1 MNMKW
6 RRVLLAVG
14 LLMGA
19 ARASRAD
26 HDDWSYL
33 VDKLVADGFH
43 RATVVEVFNDPR
55 VPPFTGLEFSPDR
68 PRESHARYRR
78 FRQTAAVTDAR
89 RCRTAHAA
97 AFERAARTHGVPA
110 DVIAAIVYVE
120 TACGRNTGSHQIF
133 YRLARLAMAN
143 APTTLQRNIE
153 RFPGDAAAAMA
164 LRERA
169 RYLEATFYPEV
180 RALFELAERT
190 SIDPLGIRGSPSG
203 AFGFPQFLPSS
214 YARFGTDGDADGRVS
229 LYDMD
234 DAAASCARYFAA
246 HGWRPGL
253 SVSERRQVVWAY
265 NHSEAYVDTVLT
277 LAARLGNADDTP
289 PQVAKR
295 RAPAQRSAKRTTV
308 ASARTKTRR

>member
-1 MNMKW
+1 MKW
-6 RRVLLAVG
+6 GRVVLAMG
-14 LLMGA
+14 LLVGGA
-19 ARASRAD
+19 SASRAD
-26 HDDWSYL
+26 HTDWAYL
-33 VDKLVADGFH
+33 IDKLVADGAH
-43 RATVVEVFNDPR
+43 RVTVVEVFDDPR
-55 VPPFTGLEFSPDR
+55 LPPFTGLEFSPDR

-78 FRQTAAVTDAR
+78 FRQAAAVADAR

-97 AFERAARTHGVPA
+97 AFERAERAHGVSA

-153 RFPGDAAAAMA
+153 RFPGDADAEMA

-180 RALFELAERT
+180 RSLIELAKR
-190 SIDPLGIRGSPSG
+190 SGIDPHGIRGSPSG

-214 YARFGTDGDADGRVS
+214 YRRFGADGDADGRVN

-253 SVSERRQVVWAY
+253 SATERRQVVWAY

-277 LAARLGNADDTP
+277 LAARLGNTDDNP

-295 RAPAQRSAKRTTV
+295 RAPAKRTAKRTTI